1 MKKICVVILLAT
13 AFSLSQLAC
22 SSGNQT
28 STNVNANANAPT
40 NTSGTFSSTNNPGT
54 ANTGPTA
61 PPAAANANTAD
72 SGGFTELI
80 MFYGQYFGIRM
91 KGDKEKA
98 EGMLAD
104 DYKETTGDGK
114 TLTKAQVLTAMS
126 QPRKYETYSLDDL
139 KSNATGDTGTVTG
152 RVTVVYPDNKK
163 ESWQFTDTFKKQGG
177 GWRAVSS
184 KITDYKKQ

>member
-1 MKKICVVILLAT
+1 MKKICALFLLAT
-13 AFSLSQLAC
+13 AVSLSQLGC

-28 STNVNANANAPT
+28 TTNANAPN

-54 ANTGPTA
+54 ANTGPTV
-61 PPAAANANTAD
+61 PPATANANNAD
-72 SGGFTELI
+72 SGGLTELV

-91 KGDKEKA
+91 KGDKAKA

-114 TLTKAQVLTAMS
+114 TLTKAQVLAAMS
-126 QPRKYETYSLDDL
+126 QPKKFETYTLDDL
-139 KSNATGDTGTVTG
+139 KTNTAGDTGTVTG
-152 RVTVVYPDNKK
+152 HVTVIYPENKK

-177 GWRAVSS
+177 DWRATSS
-184 KITDYKKQ
+184 KITDFKKQ